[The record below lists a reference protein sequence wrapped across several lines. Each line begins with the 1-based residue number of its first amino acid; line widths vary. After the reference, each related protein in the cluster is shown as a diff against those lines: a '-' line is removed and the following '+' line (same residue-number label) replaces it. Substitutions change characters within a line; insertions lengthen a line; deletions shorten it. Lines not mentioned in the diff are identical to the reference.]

1 MSLIEAII
9 LGLIQG
15 ITEPLPISSSGHLEI
30 LQEFMKLDNSD
41 LTYEVFLNFG
51 SLIAIVIL
59 YRKLLKKIFSNTFK
73 YVKTKEVQY
82 KNDFKYFYLIFFA
95 SIPAALIGFLFED
108 LIEKYFTNSFTTGA
122 MLLVTA
128 LFLFLIRNFNGERG
142 IEDMKI
148 SDALT
153 IGLAQSVALL
163 PGISRSGSTIVGS
176 MFKNLKREVAFDFS
190 FLMYI
195 PISLGVF
202 ASKVDEISFDSNG
215 LKMILGTIIATV
227 VTFFATKWF
236 KNLVVNGKIVYF
248 SYYCL
253 AMGIFALVILN

>member
-1 MSLIEAII
+1 MTYIEALI

-15 ITEPLPISSSGHLEI
+15 LTEPLPISSSGHLEL
-30 LQEFMKLDNSD
+30 LQEIMKISSDD

-51 SLIAIVIL
+51 SLLAIVIL
-59 YRKLLKKIFSNTFK
+59 YRSLLKTIFTNSFK
-73 YVKTKEVQY
+73 YLKTKEERY
-82 KNDFKYFYLIFFA
+82 KSDFKYFYLVFFA
-95 SIPAALIGFLFED
+95 SIPAAIIGLLCED
-108 LIEKYFTNSFTTGA
+108 YIEKYFTNSFTTGL

-128 LFLFLIRNFNGERG
+128 GFLFIIRNFNGTKG

-148 SDALT
+148 SDALF
-153 IGLAQSVALL
+153 IGGAQSVALL

-202 ASKVDEISFDSNG
+202 ASKINDIEINENG
-215 LKMILGTIIATV
+215 FKMLLGTLLAFI
-227 VTFFATKWF
+227 VTYFTTKWF
-236 KNLVVNGKIVYF
+236 KKLVVKGKIVYF
-248 SYYCL
+248 SYYCFIVGML
-253 AMGIFALVILN
+253 ALIIL